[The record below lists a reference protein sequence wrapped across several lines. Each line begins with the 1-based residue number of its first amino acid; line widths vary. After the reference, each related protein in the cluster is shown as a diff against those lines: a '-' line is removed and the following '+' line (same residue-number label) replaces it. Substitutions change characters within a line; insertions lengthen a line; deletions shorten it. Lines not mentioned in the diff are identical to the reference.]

1 MNFDLAYQGL
11 MARLDSI
18 FPVNPEKHE
27 LIEITVRRIHLHGEL
42 KKTVFNGFF
51 QATDQDGPDSPDRP
65 RSAAGKGRMG
75 FQEGSKAVCNNTMRA
90 ASWQANR
97 ETRSF
102 YFCLLSRDSITNSKF
117 RNKIENSRRI
127 KSFSGRLKYPGAR
140 RYEKRRSGL
149 PRAPPLH
156 ARAWRARMSGRRRET
171 MRGGAP
177 RL

>member
-18 FPVNPEKHE
+18 FPVNPEKYE
-27 LIEITVRRIHLHGEL
+27 LIEITVRIIRLHGEL
-42 KKTVFNGFF
+42 KKPFLTASFKPRIRTGRTR
-51 QATDQDGPDSPDRP
+51 QIGRDRP
-65 RSAAGKGRMG
+65 AGKGRMG

>member
-1 MNFDLAYQGL
+1 
-11 MARLDSI
+11 
-18 FPVNPEKHE
+18 
-27 LIEITVRRIHLHGEL
+27 
-42 KKTVFNGFF
+42 
-51 QATDQDGPDSPDRP
+51 
-65 RSAAGKGRMG
+65 
-75 FQEGSKAVCNNTMRA
+75 MRA

-140 RYEKRRSGL
+140 RYEKRRGGL

-156 ARAWRARMSGRRRET
+156 TRAWRARISGRRCET